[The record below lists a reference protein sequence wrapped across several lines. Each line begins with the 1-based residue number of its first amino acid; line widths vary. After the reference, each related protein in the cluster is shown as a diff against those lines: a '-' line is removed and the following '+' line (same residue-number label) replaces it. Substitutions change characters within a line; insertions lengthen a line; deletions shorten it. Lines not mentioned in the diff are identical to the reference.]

1 MSKDLNGSKSLIMPG
16 MIDPL
21 MNGVTQMRLSVQQGS
36 LVLQFEKDIG
46 WLSLNKTQAIEFV
59 QALAAHINTMAG

>member
-1 MSKDLNGSKSLIMPG
+1 MIKDLNGSKSLIIPG

-21 MNGVTQMRLSVQQGS
+21 VNGVTQMRLSVQQGS
-36 LVLQFEKDIG
+36 LVLEFEKDIG

-59 QALAAHINTMAG
+59 QALASHINTMPG